1 MQVPATS
8 LDKKLTV
15 LLILTIS
22 FFVIFFG
29 IVILGSILR
38 ELQLM
43 CVWIIIGVAVIY
55 MASALTFVLVT
66 RKKDKDN
73 SDDDM
78 E

>member
-1 MQVPATS
+1 MS

-22 FFVIFFG
+22 FFAIFFG
-29 IVILGSILR
+29 IVILDSILR

-55 MASALTFVLVT
+55 MSSALTFVLVT
-66 RKKDKDN
+66 RKKEKKKL
-73 SDDDM
+73 DDM

>member
-1 MQVPATS
+1 MS

-22 FFVIFFG
+22 FFAIFFG
-29 IVILGSILR
+29 ILILGSILP

-66 RKKDKDN
+66 RKKEKKKL
-73 SDDDM
+73 DDM

>member
-1 MQVPATS
+1 MS

-29 IVILGSILR
+29 IVIFGSILP
-38 ELQLM
+38 ELQPM

-66 RKKDKDN
+66 REKDKDN

-78 E
+78 N

>member
-1 MQVPATS
+1 MS
-8 LDKKLTV
+8 LDKKFTV
-15 LLILTIS
+15 LLIMTIS
-22 FFVIFFG
+22 FFAIFFG
-29 IVILGSILR
+29 ILILGSILP

-55 MASALTFVLVT
+55 IASALTFVLVT

>member
-1 MQVPATS
+1 MS
-8 LDKKLTV
+8 LDKKLNV

-22 FFVIFFG
+22 FFAIFLG
-29 IVILGSILR
+29 IIILGGILP

-43 CVWIIIGVAVIY
+43 CVFISIGVAVIY
-55 MASALTFVLVT
+55 MASTFTFVLVT

-78 E
+78 K

>member
-1 MQVPATS
+1 MS

-15 LLILTIS
+15 LLILAIS
-22 FFVIFFG
+22 FFAIFFG
-29 IVILGSILR
+29 ILILGSILPK
-38 ELQLM
+38 LQLM

>member
-1 MQVPATS
+1 MS

-15 LLILTIS
+15 LFILTIS
-22 FFVIFFG
+22 FFAIFFG

-66 RKKDKDN
+66 RKKEKDN
-73 SDDDM
+73 SDDDID
-78 E
+78 

>member
-1 MQVPATS
+1 MS

-29 IVILGSILR
+29 IVILGSILP

>member
-1 MQVPATS
+1 MS

-22 FFVIFFG
+22 FFAIFFG
-29 IVILGSILR
+29 ILILGSILP

>member
-1 MQVPATS
+1 MS
-8 LDKKLTV
+8 LDKKLNV

-29 IVILGSILR
+29 IVIFGSILP
-38 ELQLM
+38 EFQPM

-73 SDDDM
+73 SDDDID
-78 E
+78 

>member
-1 MQVPATS
+1 MS

-22 FFVIFFG
+22 FFAIFFG
-29 IVILGSILR
+29 IVILGSILP
-38 ELQLM
+38 ELQPM

-55 MASALTFVLVT
+55 MASSLTFVIVT

-73 SDDDM
+73 SDDDID
-78 E
+78 